1 MIDYV
6 DPIVPLV
13 KFLTPM
19 YTERIYGNTIP
30 SNAELPVILLRN
42 AGGSDYTRLQVL
54 VRGRSDIEA
63 MHLCIDVMNTLIRH
77 GQSIDLRG
85 AWIQKEVSPIS
96 SVDQDTNRP
105 ESWGYLRIDHIEA

>member
-6 DPIVPLV
+6 DPVVPV
-13 KFLTPM
+13 IQFLTPL
-19 YTERIYGNTIP
+19 YSERVYGNTIP
-30 SNAELPVILLRN
+30 SNAELPAILIRN

-54 VRGRSDIEA
+54 VRGRSDIES
-63 MHLCIDVMNTLIRH
+63 MYLCIDVMNTLIRN
-77 GQSIDLRG
+77 GRSINLRG
-85 AWIQKEVSPIS
+85 AWIEKETSPIS